1 MSRKESF
8 AAEAAD
14 RLKER
19 GLTLAT
25 AESCTGGLV
34 AKKITDLAG
43 VSEIFSGGVVS
54 YANSVKEKILGVRAE
69 TLEKYGAVS
78 EETAG
83 EMCKGVRKALGTD
96 IGVST
101 TGIAGPTGGSDEK
114 PVGTVCFGI
123 STGDKT
129 LTYTKYFGETLSRK
143 EIREKASEFALGL
156 VVFVCTE

>member
-1 MSRKESF
+1 MSRKEGF

-19 GLTLAT
+19 GLTLST

-43 VSEIFSGGVVS
+43 VSEFFAGGVVS
-54 YANSVKEKILGVRAE
+54 YANSVKEKLLGVRAE

-83 EMCKGVRKALGTD
+83 EMSEGVRLALGTD

-129 LTYTKYFGETLSRK
+129 LTYTKHFGETLSRD